1 MKHLSISNILFRGTQ
16 AQAREHIKRVSQTQW
31 LCIVNFLYFARA
43 MKFDVY
49 KDNCHPEL
57 VLGSKCWN
65 KFSMTKIDYKKAL
78 LQSDI
83 LCIDGIAMQIFDRVW
98 QFFFWWKRKRTENLN
113 GTDFL
118 PYILEQTKDK
128 KIGIIMSTV
137 YDPNINKWPEWME
150 KWLEK
155 LQHLYPH
162 IDIIFKHQSL
172 FQNRGE
178 DFPIEKCISV
188 IKDKKNKYDHILFLN
203 GIWWP
208 KQEIRTEQ
216 HKHLFKNTWII
227 IMNNGA
233 TLDYY
238 SGFETRAPRRVVK
251 MRIGET
257 LRRITTQPEKNF
269 KKFLAMFKIIDYR
282 GYISLKYIKK
292 SINYKKTTW
301 K

>member
-1 MKHLSISNILFRGTQ
+1 M
-16 AQAREHIKRVSQTQW
+16 
-31 LCIVNFLYFARA
+31 CIVNFLYFARA

-49 KDNCHPEL
+49 KSE
-57 VLGSKCWN
+57 VES
-65 KFSMTKIDYKKAL
+65 DYKKAL
-78 LQSDI
+78 LHSDI
-83 LCIDGIAMQIFDRVW
+83 LCIDGIAMQVFDRVW
-98 QFFFWWKRKRTENLN
+98 QFFFGGKRPWTENLN

-118 PYILEQTKDK
+118 PYILGKTKDK

-150 KWLEK
+150 KWLKK
-155 LQHLYPH
+155 LQYLYPH

-178 DFPIEKCISV
+178 DFPIKECLSV
-188 IKDKKNKYDHILFLN
+188 IKNEKNNYDHILFLN
-203 GIWWP
+203 GIGWP

-216 HKHLFKNTWII
+216 HKHLFQDTKVI

-238 SGFETRAPRRVVK
+238 SGFETRAPKRVVK
-251 MRIGET
+251 ARIGET
-257 LRRITTQPEKNF
+257 LRRITTQPQKNL